1 MAKSKR
7 KARKYQVQP
16 AEVRAVEPDEAP
28 AARIAAT
35 VRAPSAVTRAQSGAP
50 RDDLPADGPDLGILL
65 AIAYRCAI
73 DQLTARLTAAGFPGI
88 RPADGYMFRALR
100 GDGHTSTE
108 LAQILGISKQA
119 TIKIV
124 DHMEGRS
131 LVARHPVAD
140 DRRAKI
146 IRLTDQGRHTMET
159 AIRVN
164 GEIEA
169 EFAAQVGAE
178 DVSAMRAAL
187 IAFTEAYGGA
197 EDARARRARPVW

>member
-7 KARKYQVQP
+7 KARKSQSQSVAAWAAAPDDTVP
-16 AEVRAVEPDEAP
+16 AITSAAAGTRP
-28 AARIAAT
+28 AATRVLSSPAT
-35 VRAPSAVTRAQSGAP
+35 
-50 RDDLPADGPDLGILL
+50 ADGPDLGILL

-88 RPADGYMFRALR
+88 RPPDGYMFRALR
-100 GDGHTSTE
+100 GEGRTSTD

-124 DHMEGRS
+124 DHMEARG

-146 IRLTDQGRHTMET
+146 IRLTDQGRQTMET
-159 AIRVN
+159 AIRIN

-169 EFAAQVGAE
+169 EFAAQIGDAG
-178 DVSAMRAAL
+178 VSAMRVAL
-187 IAFTEAYGGA
+187 LAFTETYGGA